1 MTYRYAAGLLLLGTL
16 GACRNQLDEQPA
28 PEYADWYAL
37 KSPEARAIEAVT
49 GDIDGTL
56 IITTRYNIYR
66 TTDRGK
72 TWAVSH
78 PSNLG
83 IFGFVTH
90 NDTLFTLTG
99 GRGSVVDSTTAYSVN
114 PTHYSADQGRTWQLY
129 YFKQSTASFADVRV
143 PRNRVRTSSGI
154 DYRIAT
160 ETVPFSPGSTTAYLY
175 EIGIQ
180 PNRGPLLPL
189 PQEHQIKSI
198 YLDSKGR
205 LYVAA
210 SAPLCG
216 QRPDR
221 TFCGEQNGLLYISK
235 KPLP

>member
-1 MTYRYAAGLLLLGTL
+1 MTYRYAAALLLLGTL
-16 GACRNQLDEQPA
+16 GACRKQPDEQPA
-28 PEYADWYAL
+28 PEYADWYTINA
-37 KSPEARAIEAVT
+37 PEARAIEAVT

-56 IITTRYNIYR
+56 IITTRYDIYR

-72 TWAVSH
+72 TWAVNH

-114 PTHYSADQGRTWQLY
+114 PTHYSADQGRTWQRY
-129 YFKQSTASFADVRV
+129 HFKQSTIAFADVRV
-143 PRNRVRTSSGI
+143 PRNRVRTPSGTN
-154 DYRIAT
+154 YRIAT
-160 ETVPFSPGSTTAYLY
+160 ESVPFSPGSSTAYLY
-175 EIGIQ
+175 FTGIQ
-180 PNRGPLLPL
+180 PDRGPLLPL
-189 PQEHQIKSI
+189 PQEHQLNSI
-198 YLDSKGR
+198 YLDSKAR

-216 QRPDR
+216 RGKDFA
-221 TFCGEQNGLLYISK
+221 FCGEQNGVLYVSK